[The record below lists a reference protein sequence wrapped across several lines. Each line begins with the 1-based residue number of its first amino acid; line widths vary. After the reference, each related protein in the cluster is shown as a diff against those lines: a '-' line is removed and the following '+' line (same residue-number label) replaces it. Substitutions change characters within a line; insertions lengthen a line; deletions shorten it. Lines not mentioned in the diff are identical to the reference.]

1 MTAGSKIK
9 RDFPVVVVTIVDTE
23 DATVD
28 LVKA

>member
-1 MTAGSKIK
+1 MTAGSIIK
-9 RDFPVVVVTIVDTE
+9 RDFPIVVVTIVDTE